1 MEMRTA
7 SRVIFVGV
15 ALCGL
20 AFGTSTT
27 ASANAAGWPTGC
39 TYQVADSWRT
49 VARCSDA
56 HGGHYR
62 AVARC
67 KDSEDGSIT
76 EAVGDWRASGWSK
89 AYCPGSTKPTTAGI
103 DTKST

>member
-1 MEMRTA
+1 MRTVP
-7 SRVIFVGV
+7 RVILAGA

-20 AFGTSTT
+20 AFGTSAT
-27 ASANAAGWPTGC
+27 ASATTAGWPTGC
-39 TYQVADSWRT
+39 TYQIADSWRT

-67 KDSEDGSIT
+67 KDPEDGSIT
-76 EAVGDWRASGWSK
+76 EAVGDWRTSGFSK
-89 AYCPGSTKPTTAGI
+89 AYCPGSTKTATAGI